1 VRTFL
6 LGERVPIGDE
16 ILSEQTLPSSI
27 KNRDSIWH
35 GLISLPSVFTIGR
48 IVCGFFAVASTFKG
62 THLAAEG
69 GDWGRSMIAFDR
81 AAEAIG
87 LGIVCDCLDGFVA
100 RLIGRASDFGRE
112 LDSLVDVLTFGLA
125 PALMVFFWGITPVQL
140 RLGAGQARALGA
152 AGWVVA
158 CTFLVCGIGRLA
170 RFNLMAQQDDGQTHF
185 VGLAIP
191 GGAAVIAS
199 VIYFAKR
206 PPADWQQGV
215 AWLVLVVTLAL
226 LMVSRVR
233 YPTLHALPFVL
244 RRARYLVPLLGLTF
258 WAVWYH
264 SEQTLL
270 TIAVCYAISGPLTY
284 VGTLLRPQT
293 LPH

>member
-1 VRTFL
+1 MRGT
-6 LGERVPIGDE
+6 VPN
-16 ILSEQTLPSSI
+16 QT
-27 KNRDSIWH
+27 KNRDSVWH

-62 THLAAEG
+62 MHFALEAG
-69 GDWGRSMIAFDR
+69 GWDRGVLAFDR

-100 RLIGRASDFGRE
+100 RLTGKASDFGRE

-125 PALMVFFWGITPVQL
+125 PALMVFFWGVMPVQL
-140 RLGAGQARALGA
+140 TLSTGPARALGA
-152 AGWVVA
+152 AGWIVA
-158 CTFLVCGIGRLA
+158 CTFLVCGVGRLA
-170 RFNLMAQQDDGQTHF
+170 RFNLMAQQDSSHTHF

-191 GGAAVIAS
+191 GGGAVIAS
-199 VIYFAKR
+199 VIHFTKH
-206 PPADWQQGV
+206 PPADWQRGV

-233 YPTLHALPFVL
+233 YPTLHAFPFVL
-244 RRARYLVPLLGLTF
+244 RRIGFLVPLLGLTF
-258 WAVWYH
+258 WAVWYY

-270 TIAVCYAISGPLTY
+270 IMAICYAISGPLAY
-284 VGTLLRPQT
+284 VGTLLRSQT
-293 LPH
+293 LAR